1 MLSEPPEVK
10 SLVPRTCRLT
20 VARRGLNVLA
30 PTPFGASEPG
40 RQRAMDTQQ
49 RERNQCAES
58 GSNTPESG
66 QDRCIAEVGS
76 FVPFSA
82 IAGSVST
89 GSKFVRSLVG

>member
-1 MLSEPPEVK
+1 MLSEPSELK

-30 PTPFGASEPG
+30 LTPFGASEPG

-76 FVPFSA
+76 FVPGADMRRSFSIWA
-82 IAGSVST
+82 E
-89 GSKFVRSLVG
+89 R